1 MILTVTANPA
11 IDKAYF
17 VDRFEMGQ
25 VHRPLRIAAS
35 AGGKG
40 LNVSRVATILGQTV
54 TAMGFLGGSAGEFIR
69 TEVEKMGITT
79 AFTPVEGETRTC
91 INIADSTGRSGE
103 LLEPGPEVSSTA
115 EQAFFA
121 EFAQRLEG
129 CRIVCVSGSLPAGL
143 SSDFYRR
150 IVALGR
156 EKGKPVI
163 VDTSGKAM
171 LEIIEE
177 GPFMVKPN
185 DEELAQL
192 LGYEAKSETDIQK
205 ALVLLKEKGVTVPF
219 VTLGGD
225 GAMALLDGRFYR
237 FRGPKVT
244 VKSAVG
250 SGDSTVAGIAVGLCE
265 GRDMVDAIRL
275 GLACGTANTQFDRTG
290 YVSQE
295 LVAQYYSQIT
305 ATVC

>member
-40 LNVSRVATILGQTV
+40 LNVSRVATILGQPV

-69 TEVEKMGITT
+69 TEVEKLGITP
-79 AFTPVEGETRTC
+79 AFTEVEGETRTC

-103 LLEPGPEVSSTA
+103 LLEPGPEVSA
-115 EQAFFA
+115 GAARDFLR
-121 EFAQRLEG
+121 EFEKRLDG
-129 CRIVCVSGSLPAGL
+129 CAIVCVSGSLPKGL
-143 SSDFYRR
+143 DSGFYRELVR
-150 IVALGR
+150 IAKG
-156 EKGKPVI
+156 KGKPII
-163 VDTSGKAM
+163 VDTSGKTM
-171 LEIIEE
+171 LDVLEE
-177 GPFMVKPN
+177 SPFMVKPN

-192 LGYEAKSETDIQK
+192 LGYGPKTEEDIQK
-205 ALVLLKEKGVTVPF
+205 ALLLLKEKGVAVPF

-225 GAMALLDGRFYR
+225 GAMALIEGKVYR

-250 SGDSTVAGIAVGLCE
+250 SGDSTVAGIAVGLCR
-265 GRDMVDAIRL
+265 GMDMVDAIRL
-275 GLACGTANTQFDRTG
+275 GMASGTANTQFDKTG

-295 LVAQYYSQIT
+295 LVAQYYPDIT
-305 ATVC
+305 AAVC